1 MKKEQNSNN
10 PQNPALRVGAV
21 SGSLLSDKA
30 IEEYAFETYHDVED
44 SRWFEPLQV
53 GAKWSRDT
61 LIAEIQRRQQ
71 MLISEPDG
79 IVRETMINDLLV
91 GLQ

>member
-1 MKKEQNSNN
+1 MLENENIN
-10 PQNPALRVGAV
+10 ETQNPAFLVGAV
-21 SGSLLSDKA
+21 SGSLLSDKD
-30 IEEYAFETYHDVED
+30 IEEYAFEKYHDVED

-61 LIAEIQRRQQ
+61 LIAEIERRQQ
-71 MLISEPDG
+71 MIISESDG
-79 IVRETMINDLLV
+79 IVRETMIANLLV

>member
-1 MKKEQNSNN
+1 MSNEEQKQ
-10 PQNPALRVGAV
+10 PLQQPPV
-21 SGSLLSDKA
+21 SRSLLSDA
-30 IEEYAFETYHDVED
+30 DIEAYAFETYHEVED

-71 MLISEPDG
+71 MIISEPDG
-79 IVRETMINDLLV
+79 IVRETMINNLLV